1 MSRGLGNSCDG
12 RWSGDVDL
20 NDGSLQKLFE
30 EYTCRLEFIAE
41 LGLARMDI
49 QQKYPKNTDCA

>member
-1 MSRGLGNSCDG
+1 MDVVSGLGDSYDG
-12 RWSGDVDL
+12 RWSRDVDL

-30 EYTCRLEFIAE
+30 EYTCRLEE

-49 QQKYPKNTDCA
+49 LQIETDLT